1 MNIFNLSTEYLQLMS
16 EIEELDGELTPELEE
31 RLSINQDNV
40 RMKLK
45 AYRYIKLMLDGDINV
60 IDNEIER
67 LSALKKSKNNT
78 IDRIKETMLN
88 AVLIFGD
95 DDKSGNKKMDYPD
108 FKLWTTNRQVLSIEK
123 EEEFNNPDYIKI
135 SIGDKLNWEDYN
147 KIKQLDIGLEKVSTS
162 INRIELLSDLK
173 AGVEVEGAEIKIKPS
188 LTVK

>member
-95 DDKSGNKKMDYPD
+95 DGKSGNKKMDYPD
-108 FKLWTTNRQVLSIEK
+108 FKLWTTNRQVLNIER

-162 INRIELLSDLK
+162 ISRTELLADLK
-173 AGVEVEGAEIKIKPS
+173 LGVEVEGAEIKIKPS